1 MFYAKIYFQKR
12 MSDKV
17 KTAACIKSLWTKSW
31 PALRRSLYWDEVQVF
46 LVVKQVVEQT
56 IALPVIWS
64 PMAFM
69 SRHLYIYIYVC
80 VCVSVNF
87 GWWYSIRCQRQTSL
101 SVLSLNR
108 LTDTGILLCTCRC
121 WFVYVQVCNCMA
133 QQSARHIRIYYGY
146 PLLYL
151 THSHPW
157 RAIHNTFSKQCAHIS
172 ILIPLPFIHWFA
184 IIGRIQSNDILTE
197 HFHCGLLGKQTRYIY
212 EDFDARSRYLRQ
224 G

>member
-1 MFYAKIYFQKR
+1 MTSIETVFI
-12 MSDKV
+12 
-17 KTAACIKSLWTKSW
+17 
-31 PALRRSLYWDEVQVF
+31 LRRGPSVFSCKASCWTNNRLTGYLKPHGVHVTSL
-46 LVVKQVVEQT
+46 
-56 IALPVIWS
+56 I
-64 PMAFM
+64 
-69 SRHLYIYIYVC
+69 YIYIYVC

-212 EDFDARSRYLRQ
+212 MRTLMPEAGISGRDKLLHPAVYC
-224 G
+224 GM